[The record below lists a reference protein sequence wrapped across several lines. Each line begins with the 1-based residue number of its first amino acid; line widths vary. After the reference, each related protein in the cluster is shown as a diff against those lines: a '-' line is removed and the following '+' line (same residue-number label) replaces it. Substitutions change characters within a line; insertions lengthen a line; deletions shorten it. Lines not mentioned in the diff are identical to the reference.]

1 MRVTLIH
8 NPAAGRHGGDEASK
22 LRRCLRDCG
31 YDVRY
36 RSAREPGWKAA
47 LKKGADLVV
56 VAGGDGTVAR
66 VARRMVARDVP
77 LALLP
82 SGTANNIA
90 RSLGLIGRPTEA
102 LVRGLR
108 NARRVRLDVGVAVG
122 PWGERYFV
130 EGVGLGLFA
139 DLLAS
144 PASEALKERR
154 KPVES
159 GLARLREV
167 VARCEPLQIVATLD
181 GREISGRYLLLEA
194 MNLPYIGPNLHLAEA
209 SRPGDGFFDVVLVRE
224 AERDRLLHYLE
235 RWQANRERLAV
246 LPALRGRRLTI
257 EWTGFALHIDDKLQ
271 PKADAEPK
279 EMAGLVEARIAGDAV
294 EFLVPA

>member
-8 NPAAGRHGGDEASK
+8 NPGAGRQRADEASK
-22 LRRCLRDCG
+22 LRRRLGDCG

-36 RSAREPGWKAA
+36 QSVRERGWKAA
-47 LKKGADLVV
+47 LKKRADLVV

-66 VARRMVARDVP
+66 VARRLVARGVP

-90 RSLGLIGRPTEA
+90 RSLGLVGRPLET
-102 LVRGLR
+102 LVRGLE
-108 NARRVRLDVGVAVG
+108 NARRVKVDVGIAAG

-130 EGVGLGLFA
+130 EGVGAGLFA

-144 PASEALKERR
+144 PASEALKRRR

-159 GLARLREV
+159 GLGRLQQV
-167 VARCEPLQIVATLD
+167 AARCDPVEIVATLD

-194 MNLPYIGPNLHLAEA
+194 VNLPYIGPNLHLAEA

-246 LPALRGRRLTI
+246 LPTQRGRRLTV
-257 EWTGFALHIDDKLQ
+257 EWSGFALHVDDSLW
-271 PKADAEPK
+271 PKTDARPK
-279 EMAGLVEARIAGDAV
+279 EVAGLVEARIEGDAV

>member
-8 NPAAGRHGGDEASK
+8 NPAAGRQGGDEASK

-47 LKKGADLVV
+47 LKKAADLVL

-66 VARRMVARDVP
+66 VARRMAARGVP

-90 RSLGLIGRPTEA
+90 HSLGLVGRPMEA
-102 LVRGLR
+102 LVRGLE
-108 NARRVRLDVGVAVG
+108 NARRVKLDIGIAAG

-130 EGVGLGLFA
+130 EGVGVGLFA

-144 PASEALKERR
+144 PASDALKERR

-159 GLARLREV
+159 GLARLCEV
-167 VARCEPLQIVATLD
+167 LARCDPLEIVATLD
-181 GREISGRYLLLEA
+181 GRAISGRYLLLEA

-246 LPALRGRRLTI
+246 LPALRGRRLMI

-271 PKADAEPK
+271 PKTRAAPN
-279 EMAGLVEARIAGDAV
+279 EMAGLVEARIEGDAV